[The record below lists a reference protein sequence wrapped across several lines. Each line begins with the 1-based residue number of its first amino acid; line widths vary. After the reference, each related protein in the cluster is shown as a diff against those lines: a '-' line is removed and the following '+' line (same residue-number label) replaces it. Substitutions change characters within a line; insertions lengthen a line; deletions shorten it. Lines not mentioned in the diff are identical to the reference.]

1 MNLYQYGEEFEA
13 QIESVQLLLDEGKEP
28 DSEEVQSALQAMINA
43 EGDYE
48 QKVLRVGRFI
58 RECQAN
64 ADAAKIEK
72 DRLARIESNS
82 RKKAESLQ
90 GLLLD
95 QMIAFGKDSISDGL
109 LTVATRLNPWSVDVT
124 DPDKLPEEYKR
135 VKIEA
140 DKVKLKKD
148 REILGEI
155 AGVTF
160 SRNYS
165 LRIT

>member
-13 QIESVQLLLDEGKEP
+13 QIEAVQALLDDGKEH

-58 RECQAN
+58 RDCQAN

-72 DRLARIESNS
+72 DRLARIETNS

-109 LTVATRLNPWSVDVT
+109 LTVTTRLNPWSVDVT
-124 DPDKLPEEYKR
+124 DPEKLPDGYKR
-135 VKIEA
+135 VKVEA

-148 REILGEI
+148 RETLGEI
-155 AGVTF
+155 TGVTF
-160 SRNYS
+160 SRGYS